1 LLNTADLLQGSL
13 GRGGWDETDP
23 RNIHGYGFDIQRVF
37 SEISA
42 VYNDRIPPGDPVL
55 TLASFVAKDAILQ
68 KSSDT
73 KTRISHWHLMVF
85 CGSIWVACQW
95 TPSQMLAHLSET
107 VYLGHGFHGINSAS
121 QGYFG
126 LPGQDLTF
134 SQMALLVAI
143 WKKPHHFDPWYAPE
157 RAVNRANDFIT
168 KRNLRVQPVI
178 SLEEL
183 GVRPAPSNACE
194 PRSR

>member
-1 LLNTADLLQGSL
+1 
-13 GRGGWDETDP
+13 
-23 RNIHGYGFDIQRVF
+23 
-37 SEISA
+37 
-42 VYNDRIPPGDPVL
+42 
-55 TLASFVAKDAILQ
+55 
-68 KSSDT
+68 
-73 KTRISHWHLMVF
+73 MVF

-126 LPGQDLTF
+126 LPAQDLTF

-168 KRNLRVQPVI
+168 KRNLRVHPVI